1 MSSKKRITVNSG
13 ISLFL
18 VLLIIMCLVS
28 FASLSMTSALADS
41 RLSDKYAQQAEWYY
55 GARNEAQQYLQ
66 ELNAGAS
73 AESASGAE
81 AAAEEASGAAV
92 TKRFPA
98 GDKMELVVTYEPAA
112 AGYRVSSEM
121 LRSTVEYDLDES
133 LHVMK

>member
-28 FASLSMTSALADS
+28 FASLSLTSALADS

-55 GARNEAQQYLQ
+55 GARNEAQEYLQ
-66 ELNAGAS
+66 ELNLSPADGTP
-73 AESASGAE
+73 SGN
-81 AAAEEASGAAV
+81 AAGAAV
-92 TKRFPA
+92 TKRFTA
-98 GDKMELVVTYEPAA
+98 GDKMELVVTYEPTA

-121 LRSTVEYDLDES
+121 HRSTVESDLDAS

>member
-28 FASLSMTSALADS
+28 FASLSLTSALADS

-55 GARNEAQQYLQ
+55 GARNEAQEYLQ
-66 ELNAGAS
+66 ELNLSPAGGTPA
-73 AESASGAE
+73 GN
-81 AAAEEASGAAV
+81 AAAQATGAAV
-92 TKRFPA
+92 TKRFTA
-98 GDKMELVVTYEPAA
+98 GDKMELVVTYEPTA

>member
-28 FASLSMTSALADS
+28 FASLSLTSALADS

-55 GARNEAQQYLQ
+55 GARNEAQEYLQ
-66 ELNAGAS
+66 GLNASPAVGAP
-73 AESASGAE
+73 AGN
-81 AAAEEASGAAV
+81 AAATGAAV
-92 TKRFPA
+92 TKRFTA
-98 GDKMELVVTYEPAA
+98 GDKMELVVTYEPTA